1 MDMSIERVVIRHKY
15 WKKKDHGKA
24 YHAAA
29 VLRGWDEALRPT
41 ISTGLSKRWAL
52 KRSPGKNDGGDGE
65 ESLRLEY
72 FMK

>member
-41 ISTGLSKRWAL
+41 ISTG
-52 KRSPGKNDGGDGE
+52 
-65 ESLRLEY
+65 
-72 FMK
+72 